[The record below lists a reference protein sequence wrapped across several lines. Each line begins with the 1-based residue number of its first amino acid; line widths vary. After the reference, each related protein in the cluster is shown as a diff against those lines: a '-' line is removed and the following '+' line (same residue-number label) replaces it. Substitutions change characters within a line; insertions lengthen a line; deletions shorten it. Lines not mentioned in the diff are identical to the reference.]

1 MFTDDLENLYA
12 RVGAQGNGPRI
23 IVCAHQDEIGLV
35 VSKIEE
41 DGSLRIFKNG
51 GVDPRILPG
60 MEVSVQTAFGPL
72 YGVIGA
78 KPPQLLTE
86 KMCIRDSAYAILLIT
101 PGDR

>member
-1 MFTDDLENLYA
+1 MVPPLADEVFTDDLENLYA
-12 RVGAQGNGPRI
+12 RVGAHGSEWPRV

-35 VSKIEE
+35 VSKIED

-60 MEVSVQTAFGPL
+60 MEVSVQTASGPL

-78 KPPQLLTE
+78 KPPQLLTAEDRE
-86 KMCIRDSAYAILLIT
+86 K
-101 PGDR
+101 P